1 MKTMII
7 TYFMIKNDNWLKKK
21 NHTKN
26 THHATIMFYSKNL
39 YENLC
44 YSFSITAFFVL
55 IQEIKPYHLLQL
67 LYYCPLRTK
76 NRKIKCPPKS
86 LFPNT
91 LT

>member
-21 NHTKN
+21 SHIKKYPPCHYNVL
-26 THHATIMFYSKNL
+26 SKNL
-39 YENLC
+39 YENIC

-55 IQEIKPYHLLQL
+55 IQKIKPYHLLQL